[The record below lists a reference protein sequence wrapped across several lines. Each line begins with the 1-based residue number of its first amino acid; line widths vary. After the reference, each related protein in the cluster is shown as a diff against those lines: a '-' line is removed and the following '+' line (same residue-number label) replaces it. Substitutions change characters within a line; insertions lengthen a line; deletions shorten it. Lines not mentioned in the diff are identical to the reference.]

1 MLKLAD
7 NPAITYPD
15 DLAVSDMVG
24 TWWVAHTKPRQ
35 EKAVAHDLC
44 RRGISY
50 FLPLVEKLTIIR
62 GRKFRPL
69 LPLFP
74 GYIFACG
81 TEEDRLDSFGANRI
95 VRTIPVADQD
105 RLIGELMQIQQAL
118 EADTPLDPWPYLKRG
133 RWVRV
138 RSGPLK
144 GIEGIVSTRKSV
156 TRLVMRVVTLGQAV
170 AVEIDAGLLDPLD

>member
-1 MLKLAD
+1 
-7 NPAITYPD
+7 
-15 DLAVSDMVG
+15 MVG
-24 TWWVAHTKPRQ
+24 TWWLAHTKPRQ

-81 TEEDRLDSFGANRI
+81 TEDDRIESFRANRI
-95 VRTIPVADQD
+95 VRTIPVVDQD
-105 RLIGELMQIQQAL
+105 RLVGELTQIQQAL
-118 EADTPLDPWPYLKRG
+118 QADTPMDPWPYLKRG